1 MYFVFSNP
9 LVFTVISSASSL
21 SSLLEDSELKTL
33 DSSPGFYVDH
43 TVTVRMQNEQK
54 QNKGLYSE
62 NVEII
67 HLTILEPLLFSSILT
82 MKARKQYLAITHPEQ
97 DGALVID
104 VHTNVSKN
112 PFLKASQEE
121 SGTCKTTL

>member
-1 MYFVFSNP
+1 MYVVITVIIYAENHIPVYFVFSNP
-9 LVFTVISSASSL
+9 FVFTVIPGASSL

-33 DSSPGFYVDH
+33 DSSPGFYVDY

-67 HLTILEPLLFSSILT
+67 HLTILQPLLFSSILT
-82 MKARKQYLAITHPEQ
+82 MKARKQ
-97 DGALVID
+97 
-104 VHTNVSKN
+104 
-112 PFLKASQEE
+112 
-121 SGTCKTTL
+121 